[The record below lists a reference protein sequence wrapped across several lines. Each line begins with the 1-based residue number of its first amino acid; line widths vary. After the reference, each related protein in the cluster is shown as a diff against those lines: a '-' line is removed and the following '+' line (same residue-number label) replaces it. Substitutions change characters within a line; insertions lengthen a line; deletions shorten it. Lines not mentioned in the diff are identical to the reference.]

1 MASSMDGP
9 LSGGEPDEVGQSLAA
24 HSDGPQAGS
33 GDGAAAPGAD
43 DAGPARPAA
52 RETEPRPLASALK
65 EVERTA
71 GEFGIRPELPE
82 GRFVSALMTAIAE
95 LGRVSDSARGDF
107 KQLFDQ
113 NREAAKDE
121 LLRAKEM
128 TRAAQVSLSQARQAG
143 LTYEV
148 ERENLVLRM
157 IKETLPLFIEKMQ
170 GTLVL
175 KEKRLNSDIQRRRYA
190 VAGLVTLGLVCGG
203 YGVRAWQDSDATEA
217 LGQCM
222 VHPFQASGHLY
233 CQLK

>member
-1 MASSMDGP
+1 MENQGP
-9 LSGGEPDEVGQSLAA
+9 DRTATTEAMSDADGEPKDAPVPALPPVPKVGSVEDFNRLVQEVEKAA
-24 HSDGPQAGS
+24 HDWGLRQDSLES
-33 GDGAAAPGAD
+33 
-43 DAGPARPAA
+43 
-52 RETEPRPLASALK
+52 
-65 EVERTA
+65 
-71 GEFGIRPELPE
+71 
-82 GRFVSALMTAIAE
+82 RFVSAL
-95 LGRVSDSARGDF
+95 LGCTRWMGD
-107 KQLFDQ
+107 LSEAGRADMRAALDQ
-113 NREAAKDE
+113 QQALVKDE
-121 LLRAKEM
+121 LARAKEM
-128 TRAAQVSLSQARQAG
+128 TKAAQVSLSQARQAG

-190 VAGLVTLGLVCGG
+190 VAGLVTLALVCGG

-222 VHPFQASGHLY
+222 VHPYQAGGHLY